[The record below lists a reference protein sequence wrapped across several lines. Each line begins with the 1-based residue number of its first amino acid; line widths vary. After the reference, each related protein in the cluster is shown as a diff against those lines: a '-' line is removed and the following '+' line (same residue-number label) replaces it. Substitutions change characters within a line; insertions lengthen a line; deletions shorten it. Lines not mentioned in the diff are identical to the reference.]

1 MSVKRPEWKAAI
13 ALGAL
18 LMLTAP
24 SLAETTVNAGETPAE
39 QTLEVLSDSAVILES
54 AEPFSEIFIANPN
67 IADISTVSASTL
79 YILGKEPGR
88 TTLILIREDASI
100 ISTIDVRVAPD
111 VTELKRRL
119 SDVLPDETIEV
130 LPANDGLVL
139 SGTVSGPEAVER
151 ALELATHYA
160 KGRVSN
166 LLNVEVQEQAPEPVP
181 EPVAVV
187 VEEPAE
193 PVDTV
198 LVQSQIRKILPD
210 EPISVHELGGTVV
223 LSGNV
228 SSQERANQ
236 ALQVARL
243 IAGDAEVSNL
253 MTVAQ
258 KKSCKMRTRRGGELV
273 ETEIPCQESS

>member
-1 MSVKRPEWKAAI
+1 MRISHIRCSVISHPLPAPLHPSWAPGRTFHHNVCTLVEVSTDGG
-13 ALGAL
+13 LTGVGAL
-18 LMLTAP
+18 PHGDPIGLQTVANLVAP
-24 SLAETTVNAGETPAE
+24 
-39 QTLEVLSDSAVILES
+39 
-54 AEPFSEIFIANPN
+54 
-67 IADISTVSASTL
+67 
-79 YILGKEPGR
+79 YILGKDPGR

-187 VEEPAE
+187 LEEPAE

-223 LSGNV
+223 LSGDV